1 MKFKKFLSTNSLIL
15 KLAIYRLNMNE
26 LSIEDKFANK
36 NNKKKNNFFSY
47 KNYFQRKL
55 NLKIHRLY
63 NFLIIMFNLD
73 FYKKELKKR

>member
-47 KNYFQRKL
+47 KNYF
-55 NLKIHRLY
+55 
-63 NFLIIMFNLD
+63 
-73 FYKKELKKR
+73 